1 MSEARAPEAPPP
13 DPSPLTTTGEVEAAV
28 QAYLAALV
36 LGQPVPEP
44 LRERAAS
51 YMSSEEMATKVE
63 GILRR
68 LTREAA

>member
-1 MSEARAPEAPPP
+1 MSDARAPEAPPP
-13 DPSPLTTTGEVEAAV
+13 THSPHTTGEVEAAV
-28 QAYLAALV
+28 QEYLATLV
-36 LGQPVPEP
+36 LGRPVPAQ

-63 GILRR
+63 GILKR